1 MKYLLKNIFLPLDAD
16 FSDIAKTLESLMGVS
31 GVIDTAYLFKRSLD
45 ARKKPLLKYCISVV
59 ATPKDTKKFLAAF
72 RKYAPEEYKE
82 IEYSVP
88 TAKSE
93 MRPVVVGFGPAG
105 MFAALNLARSGLNP
119 IVLERGADADTRIA
133 DVENFKISGNLNP
146 NSNIQFGEGGAGT
159 FSDGKLTTGIKD
171 PRCRAVL
178 GEFVRFGA
186 NDNILY
192 EAKAHIGTD
201 VLVGVIKNIR
211 REIISL
217 GGEVRFNNKLEK
229 IVFSGGKLTEIVV
242 SANGG
247 EYSLPCADL
256 ILAIGHS
263 ARDTFEFLHSAG
275 VPMTSKPFAI
285 GARIEHPQEIINLSQ
300 YGAINNKYLGAAD
313 YKLSCHLENGRGVY
327 TFCMCPGGFVVNASS
342 EVGAVVTNGMS
353 YNARDGKNANSALLV
368 GVDER
373 DFGEGVLAG
382 MYFQRKIEQ
391 AAFNLTNS
399 YKTIS
404 QTVGDFMNGSSGNP
418 SKALSPTVSPDTH
431 YDDLAKILPKDVI
444 LSMRQG
450 IAKFGKMIKGFDD
463 AEALLTGPET
473 RSSSPVRIIRNDK
486 FQSVYPGL
494 YPCGEGAGYAG
505 GIMSAAVDGLRV
517 AEIIIEKY
525 KEV

>member
-1 MKYLLKNIFLPLDAD
+1 
-16 FSDIAKTLESLMGVS
+16 
-31 GVIDTAYLFKRSLD
+31 
-45 ARKKPLLKYCISVV
+45 
-59 ATPKDTKKFLAAF
+59 
-72 RKYAPEEYKE
+72 
-82 IEYSVP
+82 
-88 TAKSE
+88 
-93 MRPVVVGFGPAG
+93 
-105 MFAALNLARSGLNP
+105 
-119 IVLERGADADTRIA
+119 
-133 DVENFKISGNLNP
+133 
-146 NSNIQFGEGGAGT
+146 
-159 FSDGKLTTGIKD
+159 
-171 PRCRAVL
+171 
-178 GEFVRFGA
+178 
-186 NDNILY
+186 
-192 EAKAHIGTD
+192 
-201 VLVGVIKNIR
+201 
-211 REIISL
+211 
-217 GGEVRFNNKLEK
+217 
-229 IVFSGGKLTEIVV
+229 
-242 SANGG
+242 
-247 EYSLPCADL
+247 
-256 ILAIGHS
+256 
-263 ARDTFEFLHSAG
+263 
-275 VPMTSKPFAI
+275 MTSKPFAI

-327 TFCMCPGGFVVNASS
+327 TFCMCPGGYVVNASS
-342 EVGAVVTNGMS
+342 ESGAVVTNGMS
-353 YNARDGKNANSALLV
+353 YNSRDGKNANSALLV

-399 YKTIS
+399 YKTVS

-450 IAKFGKMIKGFDD
+450 IAKFGKMIKGFDSPD
-463 AEALLTGPET
+463 AILTGPET

-517 AEIIIEKY
+517 AEIIIAKY